1 VSQAGARGRLVRLL
15 IGLAISAV
23 FVVATVSR
31 VDLVEVGVALQRVQ
45 FLGVALA
52 IPLVFVELTLRA
64 LRWQRLL
71 APLTAIPVWRSAAY
85 LAIGYFANSMLPA
98 RLGDVAR
105 AYLAGQSFGVS
116 RLGVLG
122 TVVVERLADG
132 LLILGVVAVLGIT
145 VAGGGSLATT
155 ASWLVVLAAAGGAGL
170 LVAIAYLRGSGTGR
184 IRVGMRSLM
193 ERVLRGADA
202 LRSPS
207 GLAVVAALTVVA
219 FVPAVAMFSLI
230 AAAAGLQLSLAQCA
244 LAMGGLA
251 LSTSIPAAPGS
262 IGTYEFVGLTILS
275 ALGVDA
281 EVALAVVLLV
291 HLAAT
296 LPVALAGLVA
306 AWQLHFRVSEIAQDS
321 EPANLAR
328 DDLPGAAAPA
338 DR

>member
-1 VSQAGARGRLVRLL
+1 MTPSLARSGGVRLL
-15 IGLAISAV
+15 LGFAISAV

-31 VDLVEVGVALQRVQ
+31 VDLVEVGAALQRVQ
-45 FLGVALA
+45 LGGIALA
-52 IPLVFVELTLRA
+52 LPLLFVELTLRA

-71 APLTAIPVWRSAAY
+71 TPLAAIPLRRSVAY

-132 LLILGVVAVLGIT
+132 LFILGLVTVLGIA

-155 ASWLVVLAAAGGAGL
+155 AGWLVAVAAVGGLGL
-170 LVAIAYLRGSGTGR
+170 VVALVFIRGPGGGRLRVR
-184 IRVGMRSLM
+184 LRSLVD
-193 ERVLRGADA
+193 RVLLGADA

-207 GLAVVAALTVVA
+207 SFAVVAGLTVVA
-219 FVPAVAMFSLI
+219 FLPSVLMFAVI
-230 AAAAGLQLSLAQCA
+230 AGAAGIPLSIGQCA
-244 LAMGGLA
+244 LVMGGLA

-262 IGTYEFVGLTILS
+262 IGTYEFVGLTILTT
-275 ALGVDA
+275 LGVGADA
-281 EVALAVVLLV
+281 ALAVVVLV
-291 HLAAT
+291 HLVVT
-296 LPVALAGLVA
+296 VPLALTGLVA
-306 AWQLHFRVSEIAQDS
+306 AWQLHFRVSEIARDA
-321 EPANLAR
+321 EPANLAQ
-328 DDLPGAAAPA
+328 DDLLGAPAAP